1 MSVDS
6 ASTTPERIGLDE
18 LVDKTITK
26 QADCYKVKKD
36 IQKVLLNFSSFKK
49 GLKINVGDPSYKL
62 RYRYALDFWKEK
74 TRNGEIEN
82 KKQADDKLEELKSE
96 LNDKFCVH
104 QDINDGQEVV
114 LDKFFSQETP
124 IKQRPAQRKHNYTSD
139 INVTDKMVCY
149 VTSKCESKFY
159 VKPMNVSEAE
169 IEIDRAEFDLINYK
183 VISPGDEVQIIHSD
197 GENQKKVITK
207 YVLCTLCAILKY

>member
-36 IQKVLLNFSSFKK
+36 IQKVLLDFSSIKK
-49 GLKINVGDPSYKL
+49 GLKIKVGDPSYKL

-74 TRNGEIEN
+74 TSNGEIGNRE
-82 KKQADDKLEELKSE
+82 QANEKREELKSE

-104 QDINDGQEVV
+104 QDLNDSQEVV
-114 LDKFFSQETP
+114 LDKFFSQETS
-124 IKQRPAQRKHNYTSD
+124 IKQRPTQVH
-139 INVTDKMVCY
+139 VTDKTKTVCY

-169 IEIDRAEFDLINYK
+169 IEIDRAVFDLFDYK
-183 VISPGDEVQIIHSD
+183 VICPGDELQIIHSD
-197 GENQKKVITK
+197 CENQKRVHITK
-207 YVLCTLCAILKY
+207 YVPYTLCAIKVY